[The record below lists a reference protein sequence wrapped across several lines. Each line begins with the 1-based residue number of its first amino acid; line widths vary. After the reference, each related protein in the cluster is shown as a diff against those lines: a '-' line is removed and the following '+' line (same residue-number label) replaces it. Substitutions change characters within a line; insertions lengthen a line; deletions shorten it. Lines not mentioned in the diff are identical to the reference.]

1 MVPSKHCFNL
11 LDQLKI
17 YNCGLPTARVMQE
30 HFGSLTTM
38 PKEVMQTRRGR
49 GVLIEPLEPD
59 DSDEGCVP
67 QSFLS
72 YIEIPKFYKESI
84 S

>member
-1 MVPSKHCFNL
+1 
-11 LDQLKI
+11 
-17 YNCGLPTARVMQE
+17 MQE
-30 HFGSLTTM
+30 CFGSLTTM

-67 QSFLS
+67 QSLLG
-72 YIEIPKFYKESI
+72 YIEIQSSTLESI